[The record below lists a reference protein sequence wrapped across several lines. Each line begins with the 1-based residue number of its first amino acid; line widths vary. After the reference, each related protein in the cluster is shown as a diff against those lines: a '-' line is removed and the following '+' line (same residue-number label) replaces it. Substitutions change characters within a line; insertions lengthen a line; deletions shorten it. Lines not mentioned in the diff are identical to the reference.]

1 VIRKVSLRTGWLT
14 NPVGTGSI
22 APLGDGGLATKAA
35 VGACGVAFAHSA
47 NLVFAD
53 TINERIRVVG

>member
-1 VIRKVSLRTGWLT
+1 
-14 NPVGTGSI
+14 VGTGSI